1 MSAIDAL
8 HKLTERYEQAGKR
21 LTLRH
26 VSPDC
31 QVLHQSA
38 SAIIDV
44 NVEEDPTYKVMVDT
58 F

>member
-1 MSAIDAL
+1 L

-26 VSPDC
+26 VSSDC
-31 QVLHQSA
+31 QVLLQSA

-44 NVEEDPTYKVMVDT
+44 NVEDDPTYKVMVDT